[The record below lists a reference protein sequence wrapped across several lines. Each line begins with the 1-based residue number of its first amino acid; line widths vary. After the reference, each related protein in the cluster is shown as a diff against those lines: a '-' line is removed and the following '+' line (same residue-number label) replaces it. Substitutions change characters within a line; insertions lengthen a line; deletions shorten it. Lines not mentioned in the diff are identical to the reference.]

1 MSGSFGLPGVISS
14 IVRPGV
20 VINLRDGKGVFLG
33 GETRAEGLKAFKEI
47 TEEYV
52 LRYPGRRHYRP
63 AGGGGG
69 NNRLGLA
76 SGGTAGGGGG
86 PDPYLPG
93 AGGTPP
99 KEGAKGTAAEGQV
112 TPPVTVKKATPE
124 EIKAFMLANPDA
136 VQVRDDLAL
145 KVDFSAIGS
154 VDEIDD
160 VIKVMSKLREG
171 SIDEARRGVIH
182 DTALRDLAAAIGDFG
197 FLQDDSLSREE
208 QSKIYLQEWDLV
220 RLDGSPVFKITDE
233 GKIKVIPAAP

>member
-1 MSGSFGLPGVISS
+1 
-14 IVRPGV
+14 
-20 VINLRDGKGVFLG
+20 
-33 GETRAEGLKAFKEI
+33 
-47 TEEYV
+47 
-52 LRYPGRRHYRP
+52 
-63 AGGGGG
+63 
-69 NNRLGLA
+69 
-76 SGGTAGGGGG
+76 
-86 PDPYLPG
+86 
-93 AGGTPP
+93 
-99 KEGAKGTAAEGQV
+99 
-112 TPPVTVKKATPE
+112 
-124 EIKAFMLANPDA
+124 MLANPDA

-182 DTALRDLAAAIGDFG
+182 DTALRALAAAIGDFG